1 MYCHID
7 EHGGVS
13 ILEIALSHFYKCC
26 PLLVLKVEAQLLLMA
41 CYKVCLHHVHLFIH
55 GFIKPIPIM
64 KNLHVAKYSCQRIG
78 SKILCY
84 LILLRSPCIYE
95 ELHHNKA

>member
-1 MYCHID
+1 MN
-7 EHGGVS
+7 
-13 ILEIALSHFYKCC
+13 ILEITLSHFYKCC

-64 KNLHVAKYSCQRIG
+64 KNLHVAKRLM
-78 SKILCY
+78 SKNRVQNIVLFDF
-84 LILLRSPCIYE
+84 IAQS
-95 ELHHNKA
+95 LHL